1 MPQLSVDGKTYDVD
15 TLSDAAKQQLAHVQF
30 ADVEVQRLQMLL
42 AQTQTARTAY
52 FAALKELL
60 PKDGETA

>member
-1 MPQLSVDGKTYDVD
+1 MPQISVDGKTYDVE

-30 ADVEVQRLQMLL
+30 ADAEAQRLQMLL

-60 PKDGETA
+60 PKEE